1 MSRKSIQVPSE
12 TKEKIEKKKEQLR
25 ARTEYDAI
33 ERLIKY
39 HDQEANHVLLDDEV
53 RDRLL
58 NLKDK
63 LRLYNASD
71 VIKLLLHHYESS
83 DAISKESL
91 DLYLSMR

>member
-1 MSRKSIQVPSE
+1 MSRKPIQVPIE
-12 TKEKIEKKKEQLR
+12 TKEKIEQKKEQLR

-39 HDQEANHVLLDDEV
+39 HDQKANHVLLDDEV
-53 RDRLL
+53 RDQLLRLQ
-58 NLKDK
+58 DK
-63 LRLYNASD
+63 LRLYDASD

-83 DAISKESL
+83 NSISKESL